1 MIQSKIKNLSE
12 NIRLQLFVV
21 LVGILLLIAKFFA
34 FILTNSNA
42 ILTDALESIINVVAG
57 AFSLYSLV
65 LSSRPRDENH
75 PYGHGKIEFVA
86 ATLEGSLIL
95 VAGGAIILKSI
106 FSLIDPVP
114 LQKLDIGILLIAVS
128 GVINYAVGVLT
139 ERRGKKSNSLVL
151 TAGGKHLKTDAYST
165 AGILIGLLL
174 IYITGQLWLDSIVA
188 IMFGLMIGY
197 TGYRILRSSI
207 AGIMDEAD
215 YELLKRIVQVLNENR
230 RENWIDIHNL
240 RVIKYGSTLHID
252 CHLTV
257 PWYLSVLESHDEVE
271 AVARVIREKIDPSI
285 ELFVHTD
292 PCIAPSCTVCTK
304 GECQKRDSSFTERV
318 EWDFEKVI
326 ADRKHGTY

>member
-1 MIQSKIKNLSE
+1 MINKINNLSE
-12 NIRLQLFVV
+12 NIRLQVFVV
-21 LVGILLLIAKFFA
+21 LVGGLLLVAKFMA
-34 FILTNSNA
+34 FLLTNSNA

-57 AFSLYSLV
+57 AFSLYSLM
-65 LSSRPRDENH
+65 LSARPRDENH

-95 VAGGAIILKSI
+95 VAGSAIILKSV
-106 FSLIDPVP
+106 FNLIKPIP
-114 LQKLDIGILLIAVS
+114 LYQLDLGIVLIAAT
-128 GVINYAVGVLT
+128 GVINYGVGYVT
-139 ERRGKKSNSLVL
+139 ERKGKQNNSLVL

-174 IYITGQLWLDSIVA
+174 IYLTGMVWLDSVVA
-188 IMFGLMIGY
+188 IAFGLMIGY

-215 YELLKRIVQVLNENR
+215 YDLLKRIVSVLNENR
-230 RENWIDIHNL
+230 RANWIDIHNL

-257 PWYLSVLESHDEVE
+257 PWYLNVMEAHDEVE
-271 AVARVIREKIDPSI
+271 AVATVIREKIDPSI

-292 PCIAPSCTVCTK
+292 PCIAPSCAVCTK
-304 GECQKRDSSFTERV
+304 DGCNSRIKPFQEKV
-318 EWDFEKVI
+318 EWEFDKVI

>member
-1 MIQSKIKNLSE
+1 MRAKFNSLSE

-21 LVGILLLIAKFFA
+21 LVGVLLLVTKFTA
-34 FILTNSNA
+34 FVLTNSNA

-57 AFSLYSLV
+57 AFSLYSLF
-65 LSSRPRDENH
+65 LSARPRDENH

-95 VAGGAIILKSI
+95 VAGGAIIFKSI
-106 FSLIDPVP
+106 ANLINPVP
-114 LQKLDIGILLIAVS
+114 LQQLDVGIILTATAGLVNY
-128 GVINYAVGVLT
+128 GVGYIT
-139 ERRGKKSNSLVL
+139 ERRGLQNNSLVL
-151 TAGGKHLKTDAYST
+151 AAGGKHLKSDAYST

-174 IYITGQLWLDSIVA
+174 IYLTGMVWLDSVVA
-188 IMFGLMIGY
+188 IIFGLIIGY

-215 YELLKRIVQVLNENR
+215 YELLQRIVRVLNENR

-257 PWYLSVLESHDEVE
+257 PWYLNVQEAHDEVE
-271 AVARVIREKIDPSI
+271 AVAEVVREQIDPSI
-285 ELFVHTD
+285 ELFIHTD
-292 PCIAPSCTVCTK
+292 PCIMPSCAICAKENCEVRR
-304 GECQKRDSSFTERV
+304 QPFQERV

>member
-1 MIQSKIKNLSE
+1 MNSLSD

-21 LVGILLLIAKFFA
+21 LIGVLLLVGKFTA
-34 FILTNSNA
+34 FVLTNSNA

-95 VAGGAIILKSI
+95 VAGGAIIIKSI
-106 FSLIDPVP
+106 FNLIDPVP
-114 LQKLDIGILLIAVS
+114 LERLDIGIILIAAS
-128 GVINYAVGVLT
+128 GVINYVVGLMT
-139 ERRGKKSNSLVL
+139 ERKGRQNNSMVL
-151 TAGGKHLKTDAYST
+151 TAGGKHLQTDAYST

-174 IYITGQLWLDSIVA
+174 IYLTGLIWLDSVVA
-188 IMFGLMIGY
+188 IIFGLMIGY

-215 YELLKRIVQVLNENR
+215 YELLQRIVKVLNENR

-257 PWYLSVLESHDEVE
+257 PWYLNVLEAHDEVE
-271 AVARVIREKIDPSI
+271 AVGKVVREKIDPSI
-285 ELFVHTD
+285 ELFIHTD
-292 PCIAPSCTVCTK
+292 PCIVESCAVCTK
-304 GECQKRDSSFTERV
+304 PGCQKRRNDFIERV
-318 EWDFEKVI
+318 EWDFDKVI

>member
-1 MIQSKIKNLSE
+1 MRAKFNSLSE

-21 LVGILLLIAKFFA
+21 LVGLLLLVTKFTA
-34 FILTNSNA
+34 FVLTNSNA

-57 AFSLYSLV
+57 AFSLYSLF
-65 LSSRPRDENH
+65 LSARPRDENH

-95 VAGGAIILKSI
+95 VAGGAIIFKSI
-106 FSLIDPVP
+106 ANLINPVP
-114 LQKLDIGILLIAVS
+114 LQQLDVGIILTAAAGLV
-128 GVINYAVGVLT
+128 NYAVGFVT
-139 ERRGKKSNSLVL
+139 ERRGRQNNSLVL
-151 TAGGKHLKTDAYST
+151 AAGGKHLKSDAYST

-174 IYITGQLWLDSIVA
+174 IYLTGMVWLDGVVA
-188 IMFGLMIGY
+188 IIFGLIIGY

-215 YELLKRIVQVLNENR
+215 YELLQRIVRVLNENR

-257 PWYLSVLESHDEVE
+257 PWYLNVQEAHDEVE
-271 AVARVIREKIDPSI
+271 AVAQVVREQIDPSI
-285 ELFVHTD
+285 ELFIHTD
-292 PCIAPSCTVCTK
+292 PCIMPSCAICSKANCEVRR
-304 GECQKRDSSFTERV
+304 QPFQERV